1 MLLTILKKK
10 ALTWTGKFDTK
21 GSKLK
26 YGNSD
31 ITSCSVFGCLQ
42 FLKKVKEEKRENEIE
57 TGGMTNC
64 TR

>member
-1 MLLTILKKK
+1 MFKKK

-42 FLKKVKEEKRENEIE
+42 SSTKKVKEEK
-57 TGGMTNC
+57 GK
-64 TR
+64 